1 MTADPWVLPAPAP
14 VATAGARVT
23 LTPASA
29 ITMRAAR
36 WLWAERIPAGALTL
50 LAGREGIGKSLIAY
64 EIAARITTGTL
75 PGEHHG
81 QPRAVLI
88 VATEDSWAHTIVPRL
103 TAAGADLGRVY
114 RVDMTTSDEADSS
127 LSLPRD
133 LAELESA
140 ARTVAAA
147 LVLLDPLMSRL
158 GASLDTHKDAEVRL
172 ALEPLTAIADRVG
185 FALLGLIHVNKSNS
199 TDPLTTIMGSRAFA
213 AVARAVLFA
222 VRDPDDPTTCLLG
235 TEKSNLGRVDLPT
248 LTYTITASTVG
259 TDPDDGRPVTAAH
272 LRWTGETERTV
283 RDAAAGSAETGED
296 RSATK
301 EAGDWLLDYLILE
314 GGTASSADIKRDGLR
329 AGHSQDALKR
339 ARTKVGVTVSTISR
353 PGVPRSTVWN
363 HSQCSPG
370 ETALTTPTALTALT
384 GPVGAVGAVGADP
397 PRGAPTT
404 EPLLPGWAASGYDA

>member
-1 MTADPWVLPAPAP
+1 
-14 VATAGARVT
+14 

-64 EIAARITTGTL
+64 EIAARITAGTL

-81 QPRAVLI
+81 EPRNVLI
-88 VATEDSWAHTIVPRL
+88 VATEDSWAHTVVPRL
-103 TAAGADLGRVY
+103 TAAKADLGRIY
-114 RVDMTTSDEADSS
+114 RVDMTASDEADAA

-133 LAELESA
+133 LAELERA
-140 ARTVAAA
+140 ARTVSAA

-199 TDPLTTIMGSRAFA
+199 ADPLTTIMGSRAFA

-259 TDPDDGRPVTAAH
+259 TDPDDERPVTAAH

-283 RDAAAGSAETGED
+283 RDAAAGAAETGEN
-296 RSATK
+296 RSATQ
-301 EAGDWLLDYLILE
+301 EAADWLEDYLVTQ
-314 GGTASSADIKRDGLR
+314 GGTADSRDVKAQGGK
-329 AGHSQDALKR
+329 AGHGVDALKR
-339 ARTKVGVTVSTISR
+339 AARKLGLVIANVGFPRTTTWSTPAPAVGAAAVGA
-353 PGVPRSTVWN
+353 PL
-363 HSQCSPG
+363 G
-370 ETALTTPTALTALT
+370 ESALTALTALT
-384 GPVGAVGAVGADP
+384 GPVGAVGAVGAEP
-397 PRGAPTT
+397 PRSAPTAT
-404 EPLLPGWAASGYDA
+404 ADLSLPENRWAAAGYDR